1 VDPEAEFTVEQVA
14 DNAEL
19 VAARAVPLM
28 IEDPPEQP
36 MDVDAAEEM
45 RDPSSSRSSS
55 ASSGEQPEHPAVR
68 QPWTTRNFKTGS
80 RRDRS
85 RSSAA
90 PRSRASSCSVP
101 PLAHSSGSDKEP
113 CEEDAVAHAKWK
125 RKYRAAP
132 DQVLDEREAAE
143 PGTTYMPFPDPL
155 ADEMLAAHRQRTAEA
170 EASLYAFSSLAS
182 PLQPRE
188 KARSSVN
195 MDEMD

>member
-1 VDPEAEFTVEQVA
+1 MVE
-14 DNAEL
+14 DS
-19 VAARAVPLM
+19 
-28 IEDPPEQP
+28 PEQP

-55 ASSGEQPEHPAVR
+55 ASSDEQGTPTGSGEEPEHPAVR

-80 RRDRS
+80 RRDRR

-90 PRSRASSCSVP
+90 PRSRASSGSVP
-101 PLAHSSGSDKEP
+101 PLADSSGSDKEP

-125 RKYRAAP
+125 SKYRAAP

-155 ADEMLAAHRQRTAEA
+155 ADEMLAVHRQRTAEA

-188 KARSSVN
+188 KASSSVN